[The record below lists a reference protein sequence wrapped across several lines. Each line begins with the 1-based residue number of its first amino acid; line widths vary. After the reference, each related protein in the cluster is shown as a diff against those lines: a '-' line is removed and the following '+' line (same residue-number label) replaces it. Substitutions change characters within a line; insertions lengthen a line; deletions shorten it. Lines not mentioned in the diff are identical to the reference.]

1 MPPKVK
7 ITKDAILKSAF
18 NLTRKYGLDYVT
30 AKSIAKDLHCSTQPI
45 YWVFENMENL
55 RKEIVVEANNLY
67 NIYFHKKHENLHPLK
82 AVGVNYILFA
92 QEEPNLFKLLFM
104 TDREKDISIFKST
117 LDDNKIEY
125 LSMIKEIYDFNDEQ
139 ANQYY
144 VSMWIFSHGI
154 ATMLVSDLTAFT
166 TEEISKLLTFTATSV
181 IAKLK
186 KGGDSMIEV
195 KHLIKTFPNGDTRL
209 YALNDLSFSIETGS
223 FVVILGASGSGK
235 TTLLNVLSGLDK
247 ADSGDINFN
256 DTNISTFD
264 EHELIKFRRENV
276 GFIFQ
281 AYYLLPTLNVEA
293 NIKMGANLAKNKH
306 YADLIAS
313 LGLCGKE
320 QKFPFELSGGEQQ
333 RVSIARA
340 LAKQP
345 QVLFCD
351 EPTGA
356 LDEKT
361 GRQIMRCLIDFQKQN
376 KITLIMVTHN
386 ANFKELADRVIYM
399 NSGKIIS
406 VNDNPAP
413 LMIDEIRW

>member
-1 MPPKVK
+1 
-7 ITKDAILKSAF
+7 
-18 NLTRKYGLDYVT
+18 
-30 AKSIAKDLHCSTQPI
+30 
-45 YWVFENMENL
+45 
-55 RKEIVVEANNLY
+55 
-67 NIYFHKKHENLHPLK
+67 
-82 AVGVNYILFA
+82 
-92 QEEPNLFKLLFM
+92 
-104 TDREKDISIFKST
+104 
-117 LDDNKIEY
+117 
-125 LSMIKEIYDFNDEQ
+125 
-139 ANQYY
+139 
-144 VSMWIFSHGI
+144 
-154 ATMLVSDLTAFT
+154 
-166 TEEISKLLTFTATSV
+166 
-181 IAKLK
+181 
-186 KGGDSMIEV
+186 MIEV
-195 KHLIKTFPNGDTRL
+195 NHLIKTFPNGDTRL

-256 DTNISTFD
+256 GTKISAFN
-264 EHELIKFRRENV
+264 EYELTKFRRENV

-281 AYYLLPTLNVEA
+281 AYYLLPTLNLEA
-293 NIKMGANLAKNKH
+293 NIIMGANLAKNKH
-306 YADLIAS
+306 YSDIISS
-313 LGLCGKE
+313 LGLSGKE

-361 GRQIMRCLIDFQKQN
+361 GRQIMECLIDFQKQN